1 MMACTRDCFA
11 SHDGVCVAL
20 ESGYEDDKPC
30 PFQKKIARMSKL
42 YGIDENFRFYVD
54 KYMEREHVIK
64 SYALIVKIIVDYGE
78 SIIEDKKYSI

>member
-11 SHDGVCVAL
+11 NRDGICVAL

-42 YGIDENFRFYVD
+42 YDIDNDFKFYVD
-54 KYMEREHVIK
+54 KYMERENVNK

-78 SIIEDKKYSI
+78 QIIEDRKYSI